1 MKFKTKGG
9 ECMKKV
15 LALVVSLCL
24 LLSTAGAA
32 MAAEEEVS
40 QKDIETVVKAL
51 KDIKFNLLWYLSYMS
66 GEGADVG
73 GAAGDGED
81 RNKFAIKRGY
91 LRVTKGLMPWMEAHM
106 TFDVSQVSD
115 NGSSLDG
122 SIAVRIKY
130 AYAKFK
136 LPDVAIFTKP
146 FIEVGVVHGP
156 WLDFEEHVNWYR
168 CQDTMFIERNKT
180 FNSADFGVTVV
191 SLLGG
196 EIDKE
201 YQKKVND
208 KYPGRYGS
216 MAFGVYNGGGYH
228 ASEKNDNKVFEGR
241 LTVRPLP
248 DIVPGLQFSYFGLT
262 GKGNT
267 SDDPDWNVN
276 LGMVSFEHEYV
287 VLTGQYYNG
296 KGRQDGKDEHDKDGY
311 SIFAEIKPLS
321 KFSIIGRYDNFDPDD
336 NVDDD
341 ESDRYIVGAAYHLDK
356 LHKNMIL
363 LDYDT
368 VHYED
373 TDREDDKRIQL
384 TLQVAL

>member
-1 MKFKTKGG
+1 MN
-9 ECMKKV
+9 KKLV
-15 LALVVSLCL
+15 ALFLSICCLMFLAGTSF
-24 LLSTAGAA
+24 
-32 MAAEEEVS
+32 AAEDEVS
-40 QKDIETVVKAL
+40 QKDIENVVKAL

-73 GAAGDGED
+73 GNNGDGVN
-81 RNKFAIKRGY
+81 RNKFSVKRGY
-91 LRVTKGLMPWMEAHM
+91 FRFTKGLMPWMDAHM

-115 NGSSLDG
+115 DGSSLDG
-122 SIAVRIKY
+122 SVAVRIKY

-146 FIEVGVVHGP
+146 FMEVGIVHMP
-156 WLDFEEHVNWYR
+156 WLDFEEHINYYR
-168 CQDTMFIERNKT
+168 LQDTMFVERNKT

-228 ASEKNDNKVFEGR
+228 ASEKNENKVLEGR
-241 LTVRPLP
+241 LTIRPLP

-262 GKGNT
+262 GKGNKDT
-267 SDDPDWNVN
+267 DPDWTTN
-276 LGMVSFEHEYV
+276 LGFASFEHEYV
-287 VLTGQYYNG
+287 VLTGQYYWG
-296 KGRQDGKDEHDKDGY
+296 KGNQGGSDENDKDGY
-311 SIFAEIKPLS
+311 SIFTEIKPMN
-321 KFSIIGRYDNFDPDD
+321 KFSIIGRYDKFDPNTD
-336 NVDDD
+336 VDDD
-341 ESDRYIVGAAYHLDK
+341 DNTRYIIGAAYHLDK
-356 LHKNMIL
+356 LHKNMIV
-363 LDYDT
+363 LDYDS
-368 VHYED
+368 VSYED
-373 TDREDDKRIQL
+373 SSKEDDKRIQL

>member
-1 MKFKTKGG
+1 MN
-9 ECMKKV
+9 KKLV
-15 LALVVSLCL
+15 ALFLSICCLMFLAGTSF
-24 LLSTAGAA
+24 
-32 MAAEEEVS
+32 AAEDEVS
-40 QKDIETVVKAL
+40 QKDIENVVKAL

-73 GAAGDGED
+73 GKAGDGED
-81 RNKFAIKRGY
+81 RNKFSVKRGY
-91 LRVTKGLMPWMEAHM
+91 FRFTKGLMPWMDAHM

-115 NGSSLDG
+115 DGSSLDG
-122 SIAVRIKY
+122 SVAVRIKY

-146 FIEVGVVHGP
+146 FMEVGIVHMP
-156 WLDFEEHVNWYR
+156 WLDFEEHINYYR
-168 CQDTMFIERNKT
+168 LQDTMFVERNKT

-228 ASEKNDNKVFEGR
+228 ASEKNENKVLEGR
-241 LTVRPLP
+241 LTIRPLP

-262 GKGNT
+262 GKGNKDT
-267 SDDPDWNVN
+267 DPDWTTN
-276 LGMVSFEHEYV
+276 LGFASFEHEYV
-287 VLTGQYYNG
+287 VLTGQYYWG
-296 KGRQDGKDEHDKDGY
+296 KGNQGGSDENDKDGY
-311 SIFAEIKPLS
+311 SIFTEIKPMN
-321 KFSIIGRYDNFDPDD
+321 KFSIIGRYDKFDPNTD
-336 NVDDD
+336 VDDD
-341 ESDRYIVGAAYHLDK
+341 DNTRYIIGAAYHLDK

-363 LDYDT
+363 LDYDS
-368 VHYED
+368 VNYED
-373 TDREDDKRIQL
+373 SSKKDDKRIQL

>member
-1 MKFKTKGG
+1 
-9 ECMKKV
+9 MKKV
-15 LALVVSLCL
+15 LAFVVSLCL
-24 LLSTAGAA
+24 LLFTAGTA

-40 QKDIETVVKAL
+40 QKDIESVVKAL

-73 GAAGDGED
+73 GAASDGENH
-81 RNKFAIKRGY
+81 NKFAIKRGY
-91 LRVTKGLMPWMEAHM
+91 LRVTKGLMPWMDAHM

-122 SIAVRIKY
+122 SVAVRIKY

-146 FIEVGVVHGP
+146 FIEAGVVHMP
-156 WLDFEEHVNWYR
+156 WLDFEEHINWYR

-180 FNSADFGVTVV
+180 FNSADFGLTVV

-201 YQKKVND
+201 YQKKVSD

-216 MAFGVYNGGGYH
+216 MSFGVYNGGGYH
-228 ASEKNDNKVFEGR
+228 ASEKNENKVFEGR

-267 SDDPDWNVN
+267 SDEPDWNVN

-287 VLTGQYYNG
+287 VLTGQYYDG
-296 KGRQDGKDEHDKDGY
+296 KGNQSGKDDHNKDGY
-311 SIFAEIKPLS
+311 SIFAEIKPIE
-321 KFSIIGRYDNFDPDD
+321 KFSIIGRYDKFDPNDD
-336 NVDDD
+336 ADND

-368 VHYED
+368 VNYED
-373 TDREDDKRIQL
+373 PGKKDDKRIQL

>member
-1 MKFKTKGG
+1 
-9 ECMKKV
+9 MKKKLV
-15 LALVVSLCL
+15 ALFLSICCLMFLAGTSF
-24 LLSTAGAA
+24 
-32 MAAEEEVS
+32 AAEDEVS
-40 QKDIETVVKAL
+40 QKDIENVVKAL

-73 GAAGDGED
+73 GKAGDGED
-81 RNKFAIKRGY
+81 RNKFSVKRGY
-91 LRVTKGLMPWMEAHM
+91 FRFTKGLMPWMDAHM

-115 NGSSLDG
+115 DGSSLDG
-122 SIAVRIKY
+122 SVAVRIKY

-146 FIEVGVVHGP
+146 FMEVGIVHMP
-156 WLDFEEHVNWYR
+156 WLDFEEHINYYR
-168 CQDTMFIERNKT
+168 LQDTMFVERNKT

-228 ASEKNDNKVFEGR
+228 ASEKNENKVLEGR
-241 LTVRPLP
+241 LTIRPLP

-262 GKGNT
+262 GKGNKDT
-267 SDDPDWNVN
+267 DPDWTTN
-276 LGMVSFEHEYV
+276 LGFASFEHEYV
-287 VLTGQYYNG
+287 VLTGQYYWG
-296 KGRQDGKDEHDKDGY
+296 KGNQGGSDENDKDGY
-311 SIFAEIKPLS
+311 SIFTEIKPMN
-321 KFSIIGRYDNFDPDD
+321 KFSIIGRYDKFDPNTD
-336 NVDDD
+336 VDDD
-341 ESDRYIVGAAYHLDK
+341 DNTRYIIGAAYHLDK

-363 LDYDT
+363 LDYDS
-368 VHYED
+368 VNYED
-373 TDREDDKRIQL
+373 SSKKDDKRIQL